1 MSIFKESFP
10 SYIKKQIEK
19 RQSIISQEKRDKN
32 FFTYTTS
39 KQCVLRMSSGVDIE
53 NNELLEDGEYTVG
66 VPAAGNIAKQYILEG
81 GVPLN
86 FNEKDGS
93 FTSTPRGGF
102 AKKGGAY
109 GDSDIRADAKD
120 GFGIVPMPGIIDANI
135 RTKSAYG
142 SLKTGKVKF
151 RAHNQRQL
159 EILELLYMRPGYTLL
174 LEWQWSPFI
183 SNNGSISNKIYGVQ
197 DFFNKNM
204 TTPQI
209 QQIIHLNRINSGG
222 NYDAIIG
229 YCKNFSYTL
238 RDDGGYD
245 CETEIIA
252 KGEILESLKMS
263 EKSQITAGEADGKTP
278 MEDLFD
284 EIIEWSDQVDIAND
298 FNATD
303 LANIQIGTAMEA
315 EKAVRKTYNAGGTLL
330 QWINTAV
337 GNAVTSTTSFVDDLT
352 KGSIVATNTSVINN
366 TVNAVVDNTNLNI
379 ENSKQGTENADLTLQ
394 LLTDPED
401 IKELSMKANLKTRLG
416 LHSDL
421 FPKGTEL
428 FPLLI
433 PKDSNFFSGL
443 EDATIGEV
451 LEGPI
456 ETTEE
461 SEGSILPAEIDY
473 NTTYIRWDVLAHAIN
488 IEMIPLHEKTNKP
501 IFTIQTCHIVNQDT
515 IPAIKP
521 LLYSQATP
529 PSLDKKIE
537 TINGKTLNWDLTD
550 ISVNPSVC
558 LLPHLMY
565 DFAAIKGLSD
575 NITNQNQKGEPCIG
589 YWAEGDLAGPGTPW
603 YSWKA
608 PIQQKISD
616 TEKRYNIGNIYFGVE
631 YLRYTFRDMY
641 YTDEDGVN
649 PDFNFLSFLKKIWND
664 VNQSVGDAHQFE
676 FNVDHTMTDQARV
689 IDMQASFNSLTEH
702 VHELKIQ
709 SPDSIV
715 RNIAYNSSIP
725 KALTSTIAIAAQSP
739 NSIDSLDQVSF
750 AAINRGI
757 VDRFTK
763 SVVVS
768 QQPTQD
774 DINGWKANFNEW
786 MRDLYLAINYQ
797 AGSRDATTTEIV
809 LDEAAKLIDQTVE
822 GSVFEGVVADL
833 DKQTDE
839 YNVVDG
845 KILIG
850 KYHPDNRLGGGIL
863 TNYQYDIFT
872 GRQASK
878 YESDEKKVI
887 SPAKI
892 SEARGALNDLQKSIM
907 NLGKVYGNDGTRDDG
922 SPYYI
927 GQPLKNPKQSVSS
940 IIPLKFNAKMDGIG
954 GIVIGNVFKLPK
966 SRLPKGYRGKD
977 VHFIVMGEEQ
987 SIKDQN
993 WTTTITGQI
1002 TLLGAVDET
1011 SGDDGLGSW
1020 IQNYTIDNMPEVR
1033 YDPKEDQVEELE
1045 GGPGAGSSEALGP
1058 TKGLF
1063 NPLDSISFTTQ
1074 YGQLRE
1080 KGGKGSGVYR
1090 RHRGCDLAAKVS
1102 GVIGDKLYAMGD
1114 GTVKDIKPVVAGDNS
1129 GCGGTITIEYEGEA
1143 DGLKSMYCHCSA
1155 IFVEKGVKVTAKQ
1168 HVGNMGGEPGTP
1180 GAGNTTGAHL
1190 HLQMSGPG
1198 SVDWKTSD
1206 LKGGHRFGT
1215 GGIYTDA
1222 SNNKLKGTDGFSSNG
1237 TIDPSPFLI
1246 KT

>member
-10 SYIKKQIEK
+10 PYIKKQIER
-19 RQSIISQEKRDKN
+19 RQNIIGQEKRDKD
-32 FFTYTTS
+32 FFTYTTN

-53 NNELLEDGEYTVG
+53 NNDMLEEGEYAAG
-66 VPAAGNIAKQYILEG
+66 VPAGGSIAEQYILEG
-81 GVPLN
+81 GIPSN
-86 FNEKDGS
+86 FSGNTESG

-102 AKKGGAY
+102 AKKGGVY
-109 GDSDIRADAKD
+109 GDPDVRADAKD

-151 RAHNQRQL
+151 IAHNQRQL

-183 SNNGSISNKIYGVQ
+183 DNDGNTSNKIYGVK
-197 DFFNKNM
+197 DFFDKNM
-204 TTPQI
+204 STPRI
-209 QQIIHLNRINSGG
+209 QQQIHLNRITSGG

-263 EKSQITAGEADGKTP
+263 ERSQISGGDAEGKTP

-284 EIIEWSDQVDIAND
+284 EIIEWSDQVDEAND
-298 FNATD
+298 FNAADALNVSIAT
-303 LANIQIGTAMEA
+303 QQEA
-315 EKAVRKTYNAGGTLL
+315 EKLVRKTYNKGANLL
-330 QWINTAV
+330 KWVVDGATDLAK
-337 GNAVTSTTSFVDDLT
+337 STTTYIDDKT
-352 KGSIVATNTSVINN
+352 G
-366 TVNAVVDNTNLNI
+366 TNLSKFNTKIDATGENI
-379 ENSKQGTENADLTLQ
+379 NKNIDGYKVSETD
-394 LLTDPED
+394 LLTQDLLIDPED
-401 IKELSMKANLKTRLG
+401 IKEENMRASLKVRLG
-416 LHSDL
+416 LTPDL
-421 FPKGTEL
+421 FPNGDEL

-443 EDATIGEV
+443 DDTTLDFSGGENTSSGEDGESIS
-451 LEGPI
+451 L
-456 ETTEE
+456 
-461 SEGSILPAEIDY
+461 SELDY
-473 NTTYIRWDVLAHAIN
+473 NTTYIRWDVLASVIN
-488 IEMIPLHEKTNKP
+488 TEMIPLHKKTGKP
-501 IFTIQTCHIVNQDT
+501 IFTIQTCHVVTQDT
-515 IPAIKP
+515 TPTIKP
-521 LLYSQATP
+521 LLYSRATP
-529 PSLDKKIE
+529 PLLDRKIE
-537 TINGKTLNWDLTD
+537 TINGKALNWDLTD

-565 DFAAIKGLSD
+565 DFAAIKGLGN
-575 NITNQNQKGEPCIG
+575 NITNQNQKGQPCNG
-589 YWAEGDLAGPGTPW
+589 YWAEGDLVGPGTPW
-603 YSWKA
+603 SGWKI

-649 PDFNFLSFLKKIWND
+649 PDFNLLKYLKKIWND
-664 VNQSVGDAHQFE
+664 VNQSTGGSHQFE

-689 IDMQASFNSLTEH
+689 IDMQASEEDLIES

-725 KALTSTIAIAAQSP
+725 KALTSTIAIAAQAP
-739 NSIDSLDQVSF
+739 DSIDNLDQVSF
-750 AAINRGI
+750 AAINKGI

-763 SVVVS
+763 SVVAS
-768 QQPTQD
+768 QQPTQE
-774 DINGWKANFNEW
+774 DINGWTAKFNEW
-786 MRDLYLAINYQ
+786 MRDLYLGINYQ
-797 AGSRDATTTEIV
+797 AGSRDATTMEI
-809 LDEAAKLIDQTVE
+809 AADIVEKKSDAAVE
-822 GSVFEGVVADL
+822 GTAYEDLVDL

-850 KYHPDNRLGGGIL
+850 KYHPDNRTGGGIL
-863 TNYQYDIFT
+863 SNYQYDVFT

-878 YESDEKKVI
+878 YDSDEKKVI

-892 SEARGALNDLQKSIM
+892 SEARGALKDIQKAIM
-907 NLGKVYGNDGTRDDG
+907 NLSKVYGKDGIGEDG
-922 SPYYI
+922 FPYYK

-1002 TLLGAVDET
+1002 TLLGKTESS

-1020 IQNYTIDNMPEVR
+1020 IKNYTIDNIPEVI
-1033 YDPKEDQVEELE
+1033 YDPNEDQVEELE
-1045 GGPGAGSSEALGP
+1045 GGPGAGSTEALGP
-1058 TKGLF
+1058 TNGLF
-1063 NPLDSISFTTQ
+1063 NPLDSIRFTTQ
-1074 YGQLRE
+1074 YGQLR
-1080 KGGKGSGVYR
+1080 KIGKGAGSEGPTGVYR
-1090 RHRGCDLAAKVS
+1090 RHRGCDLGGKT
-1102 GVIGDKLYAMGD
+1102 GDKLYSMGD
-1114 GTVKDIKPVVAGDNS
+1114 GIVSYVDPPTMENS
-1129 GCGGTITIEYEGEA
+1129 KTGCGGTIRIKYEGDASGIE
-1143 DGLKSMYCHCSA
+1143 SQYCHCSA
-1155 IFVEKGVKVTAKQ
+1155 VFVKKDEKVTAKQ

-1190 HLQMSGPG
+1190 HLSIMTAG

-1206 LKGGHRFGT
+1206 LQLGHRFGK
-1215 GGIYTDA
+1215 GGKYTDK
-1222 SNNKLKGTDGFSSNG
+1222 SSNKLKGTEGFSANG
-1237 TIDPSPFLI
+1237 TVDPAQYLI